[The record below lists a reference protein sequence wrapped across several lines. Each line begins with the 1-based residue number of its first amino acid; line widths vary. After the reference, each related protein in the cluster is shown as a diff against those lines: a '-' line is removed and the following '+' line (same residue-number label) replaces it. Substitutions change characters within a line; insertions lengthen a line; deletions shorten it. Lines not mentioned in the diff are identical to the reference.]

1 MNTPSTAPG
10 HSEGFKQKIENEA
23 KQALALTLYFGAWF
37 CALAFLGATTLDER
51 PIPLSIFGIAMIKAG
66 LCAKFM
72 LIAQAIFPINI
83 TKSNGIIK
91 SLFYESL
98 LYIIV
103 VLALNYVEAGV
114 EGLFHGKS
122 FFNSLS
128 AFGERNPLKVLA
140 MSIVYWL
147 IVWPYLVF
155 IGMKMALG
163 SNATVS
169 ILFGK
174 KKSVEH

>member
-1 MNTPSTAPG
+1 MSTID
-10 HSEGFKQKIENEA
+10 HSQSHHHGFKEKVESEER
-23 KQALALTLYFGAWF
+23 QAFALTLYFGAWF
-37 CALAFLGATTLDER
+37 CALAFLGATILEER
-51 PIPLSIFGIAMIKAG
+51 PIPLTIFGLAMIKAA

-91 SLFYESL
+91 SLFFESL
-98 LYIIV
+98 FYIIV

-114 EGLFHGKS
+114 EGLFHGKN

-140 MSIVYWL
+140 MAIVYWL

-163 SNATVS
+163 SNATIS

-174 KKSVEH
+174 KRSVE

>member
-1 MNTPSTAPG
+1 MNAPKNTLD
-10 HSEGFKQKIENEA
+10 HPHGFKEKVESEA
-23 KQALALTLYFGAWF
+23 KQAFALTLYFGAWF
-37 CALAFLGATTLDER
+37 CALAFLGATILEER
-51 PIPLSIFGIAMIKAG
+51 PIPLSIFGFAMIKAA

-83 TKSNGIIK
+83 SKSNGIIK
-91 SLFYESL
+91 SLFIESL
-98 LYIIV
+98 FYIIV

-114 EGLFHGKS
+114 EGLFHGKN
-122 FFNSLS
+122 FFDSLS

-174 KKSVEH
+174 KSSVE